1 MMIRKILF
9 LFTFCLWFGT
19 AFGQANKVIYD
30 RIFEENIQSVRLFP
44 MRGDLEAQM
53 NSPVIQLGGN
63 IPLVLLFDDLAYD
76 PDMYSVKIIHCNM
89 DWTPS
94 DLKEPEYLDAYNE
107 FNVTSYDY
115 SIDTRIPYIHYRFTI
130 PPVYKSGNYAVIVYR
145 GRDQNQT
152 IITRRFMVFQNMI
165 NLAARVVPPSQTELR
180 RQVQQIN
187 VNINYKGRELFD
199 PINNLRVVIRQN
211 QRWDNVKVLK
221 RPTMLRE
228 DTKMLEYNL
237 FDGSN
242 AFFAGNEFRFVDLR
256 FMRARGVNVSTI
268 RVEKDAVFAEGG
280 LNKLRPAGVYS
291 QYLDLNGQYAI
302 MNLERQNHEL
312 ESEYM
317 IMTFSLDA
325 QGINDTPYLIGALSE
340 WGLSPDAKMTLNKK
354 RNAYETTLILKQDWY
369 DYQFAFKGQEGWDML
384 PIEGSYFE
392 TENEYEVL
400 VYYRDMGSR
409 YDELISYFNLN
420 PNKRRL

>member
-165 NLAARVVPPSQTELR
+165 NLAARVVPPSQTEVR

-354 RNAYETTLILKQDWY
+354 RNAYETTLILKQGWY

>member
-1 MMIRKILF
+1 MMRKILI
-9 LFTFCLWFGT
+9 LLTFCLWFGT
-19 AFGQANKVIYD
+19 AWGQANKVLYD

-44 MRGDLEAQM
+44 MRGDLDAQM

-130 PPVYKSGNYAVIVYR
+130 PPVKKSGNYAVMVYR
-145 GRDQNQT
+145 GRDQNQP

-165 NLAARVVPPSQTELR
+165 NLAARVVPPSQTEMR

-221 RPTMLRE
+221 KPTMLRE

-242 AFFAGNEFRFVDLR
+242 AFIAGNEFRFVDLR
-256 FMRARGVNVSTI
+256 FMRARGVNVSAI
-268 RVEKDAVFAEGG
+268 RVEEDAVFAEGG
-280 LNKLRPAGVYS
+280 LDKLRPSGVYS
-291 QYLDLNGQYAI
+291 QYLDLNGQYAV
-302 MNLERQNHEL
+302 MNLERQNYEL
-312 ESEYM
+312 ESEYV

-340 WGLSPDAKMTLNKK
+340 WGFSPDAKMTLNKK
-354 RNAYETTLILKQDWY
+354 RNAYETTLILKQGWY

>member
-1 MMIRKILF
+1 MRRILILF
-9 LFTFCLWFGT
+9 IFFLWYGFT
-19 AFGQANKVIYD
+19 FGQANKIIYD

-63 IPLVLLFDDLAYD
+63 IPLVLYFDDLAYD

-130 PPVYKSGNYAVIVYR
+130 PQVKKSGNYAVMVYR
-145 GRDQNQT
+145 GRDQNQP
-152 IITRRFMVFQNMI
+152 IITRRFMVFQNMV
-165 NLAARVVPPSQTELR
+165 NLAARVVPPSQTEMR

-187 VNINYKGRELFD
+187 VNVNYKGRELFD

-211 QRWDNVKVLK
+211 QRWDNIKVLK
-221 RPTMLRE
+221 KPTMLRE

-237 FDGSN
+237 FDGRN

-256 FMRARGVNVSTI
+256 FMRARGVNIRNV
-268 RVEKDAVFAEGG
+268 RVEEDAVFAEG
-280 LNKLRPAGVYS
+280 LLDKLRPAGVYS

-302 MNLERQNHEL
+302 MNMERQNYEL

-325 QGINDTPYLIGALSE
+325 DGINDTPYLVGALSE
-340 WGLSPDAKMTLNKK
+340 WGFSPDAKMTLNKK
-354 RNAYETTLILKQDWY
+354 RNAYETTLLLKQGWY
-369 DYQFAFKGQEGWDML
+369 DYQFAYKGQEGWDML